1 MQDDLHC
8 KSAGRLPQHARLLR
22 RCDPGDGG
30 RQRVLDVRDLSSNS
44 GQYQLTSFL
53 TSPRRVYYLSWLLG
67 CAISGSV
74 HLALSKLWPPPGV
87 GEADLVDVH
96 GETYEVGVYD
106 GSGKDGG
113 KGLDEEVAGSPDE
126 KDSKVCSET

>member
-1 MQDDLHC
+1 MQDDLHR

-30 RQRVLDVRDLSSNS
+30 RQRVLDVRGPSSDS
-44 GQYQLTSFL
+44 GQYRLTSFL

-67 CAISGSV
+67 CAIRGSV
-74 HLALSKLWPPPGV
+74 HLALSKIWPPPGV
-87 GEADLVDVH
+87 GEADLVDVY
-96 GETYEVGVYD
+96 ETYEAGVYD

-113 KGLDEEVAGSPDE
+113 KGLDEEEVVGSPDE
-126 KDSKVCSET
+126 KDSKMLQ